1 MPPISRCP
9 RNGRQFKTGGAFSFP
24 LGTPPRG
31 QGRAESCHVDAH
43 GDAGP
48 AAARTRGAARA
59 AACPRRARGTRAT
72 ARPRWAIIP
81 RGHRNARGGRGRA
94 GAARGRSPPRA
105 PRAPRAPRTR
115 CAPSPARRAG
125 RGTPGTP
132 PRRPRRPGCP
142 AHRTAPRLEREPV
155 DEPADDD
162 RDVRAARISE
172 QLPLE
177 SGELALALLYLVRNL
192 HRATPVAL
200 PRPNGACSYAH
211 ATRPAQSPR
220 MGCVRET

>member
-1 MPPISRCP
+1 MRMPPISRCP

-31 QGRAESCHVDAH
+31 QGACGELPRGRTWRCGTRRRADARGRTGRRMSATRARNA
-43 GDAGP
+43 GDGTP
-48 AAARTRGAARA
+48 AAGDNTVRTS
-59 AACPRRARGTRAT
+59 
-72 ARPRWAIIP
+72 
-81 RGHRNARGGRGRA
+81 NRGGRGRA

-105 PRAPRAPRTR
+105 PRAPRAR

-142 AHRTAPRLEREPV
+142 AHRTAPRLGRKPV

-177 SGELALALLYLVRNL
+177 AGELALALLYLVRNL

>member
-1 MPPISRCP
+1 MGGSSRPGALFLSRSAP
-9 RNGRQFKTGGAFSFP
+9 RRAGR
-24 LGTPPRG
+24 
-31 QGRAESCHVDAH
+31 GRAESCHADAH

-94 GAARGRSPPRA
+94 GAARGRSP
-105 PRAPRAPRTR
+105 
-115 CAPSPARRAG
+115 ARRAG

-142 AHRTAPRLEREPV
+142 AHRTAPRLGREPV

-177 SGELALALLYLVRNL
+177 AGELALALLYLVRNL

-200 PRPNGACSYAH
+200 PRPNCACSYAH

>member
-1 MPPISRCP
+1 MGGSSRPGALFLSRSAP
-9 RNGRQFKTGGAFSFP
+9 RRAGR
-24 LGTPPRG
+24 
-31 QGRAESCHVDAH
+31 GRAESCHAGAH

-59 AACPRRARGTRAT
+59 AACPRRARGTQAT
-72 ARPRWAIIP
+72 ARPRRAIIP
-81 RGHRNARGGRGRA
+81 RGHRNARGGRGRV

-105 PRAPRAPRTR
+105 PRAPRAR

-125 RGTPGTP
+125 RDTPGTP

-142 AHRTAPRLEREPV
+142 AHRTAPRLGREPV

-177 SGELALALLYLVRNL
+177 AGEFALALLYLVRNL

-200 PRPNGACSYAH
+200 PRPNSACSYAH